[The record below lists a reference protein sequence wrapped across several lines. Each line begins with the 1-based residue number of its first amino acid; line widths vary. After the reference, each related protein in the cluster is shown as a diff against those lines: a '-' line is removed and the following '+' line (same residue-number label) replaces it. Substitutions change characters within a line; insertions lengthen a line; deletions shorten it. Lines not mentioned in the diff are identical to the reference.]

1 MQTNLTTTSI
11 PLKYLTQTWKVSV
24 PIAIAIDLIVIMFS
38 LTEGDGRSLIII
50 IAEVAR
56 GGVTVIAVATW
67 SGVISSIVLLAII
80 CIILI
85 VLVRKGRKN
94 PSKIVLK

>member
-1 MQTNLTTTSI
+1 MQTNFTTTSI
-11 PLKYLTQTWKVSV
+11 QLKYLTQASKVSV
-24 PIAIAIDLIVIMFS
+24 PVAITIDLIVILFS
-38 LTEGDGRSLIII
+38 LTEGNGRSLIII
-50 IAEVAR
+50 IAEVAG

-80 CIILI
+80 CIVVI
-85 VLVRKGRKN
+85 VLVHKGRKN